1 MGTEAI
7 NGDICYLQLLPSF
20 GLIRFYLNMN
30 IKKKLREQPCIWA
43 WISCVK
49 IICKTIYNN
58 TVRLSMSMWPQEKS
72 LFKIFSVRVNA
83 NHPFSSKL
91 TILTISRKSLFLV
104 HILGGLW
111 IGRGPLPL
119 IFEPMVSPCHDYHKI
134 ELSSSSQQILLL
146 IWKCKQLLY
155 KGPVAQKEDYL
166 SNEDKYL

>member
-1 MGTEAI
+1 MGMEAI

-20 GLIRFYLNMN
+20 GLIRFYLNIN

-49 IICKTIYNN
+49 ITCKTIYNN

-72 LFKIFSVRVNA
+72 LFKIFSVGVNA

-111 IGRGPLPL
+111 KRKRFFASHLWTHGVTLSWLPQNRV
-119 IFEPMVSPCHDYHKI
+119 IIQFPADP
-134 ELSSSSQQILLL
+134 
-146 IWKCKQLLY
+146 
-155 KGPVAQKEDYL
+155 AAYL
-166 SNEDKYL
+166 KMQTASI